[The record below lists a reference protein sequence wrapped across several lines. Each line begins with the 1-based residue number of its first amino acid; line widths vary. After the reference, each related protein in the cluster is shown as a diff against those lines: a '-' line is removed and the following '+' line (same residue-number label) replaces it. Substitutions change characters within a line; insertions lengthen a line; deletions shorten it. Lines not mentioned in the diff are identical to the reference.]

1 MTLPRFEEPHPPTPL
16 SASREGGV
24 FHTCQLKFKHA
35 IYRRFRS
42 PNRVKKGAKI
52 LFPPFPRGDSGGIK
66 NLDGTLKNDPML
78 VNNDFWLKLILMGVF
93 PPLPICSPPHKLC
106 AICSERFSAKAPTT
120 NYAYP
125 SFLGWQTTST
135 EKGAFLPLLAC
146 GEQRRAGVPPV
157 EATAEEGLGVGF
169 SAAGIYKENLQ

>member
-24 FHTCQLKFKHA
+24 FLLVA
-35 IYRRFRS
+35 ICRER
-42 PNRVKKGAKI
+42 
-52 LFPPFPRGDSGGIK
+52 
-66 NLDGTLKNDPML
+66 
-78 VNNDFWLKLILMGVF
+78 GVF
-93 PPLPICSPPHKLC
+93 LLLSTSTPSRQLC
-106 AICSERFSAKAPTT
+106 GICSEGFSAKAPTT

-135 EKGAFLPLLAC
+135 DKGVFLPLLAC
-146 GEQRRAGVPPV
+146 G
-157 EATAEEGLGVGF
+157 EGLGVGF